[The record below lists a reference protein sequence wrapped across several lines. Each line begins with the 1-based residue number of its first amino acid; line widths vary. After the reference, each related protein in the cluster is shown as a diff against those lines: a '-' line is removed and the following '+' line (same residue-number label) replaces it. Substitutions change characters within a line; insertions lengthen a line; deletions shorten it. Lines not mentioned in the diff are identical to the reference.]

1 MGHFRQTGSML
12 QLLMPWHLVSPSHQQ
27 LCYYTPHTPELLGGI
42 LVSLC
47 PCVRPSRILCPLCST
62 YSPAWIQ
69 FIFIHFIKQLQ
80 NVCCVQSFLQNLNF
94 WQFLKICNFVLFWL
108 GIWCESLVW
117 VIMGRWGGISER
129 RCSSCSSWLWSHH
142 IAGLILGWH
151 PANERCRYTV
161 TLSLIGWVHCHCGC
175 LDTEWLSRDDT
186 IQMYIP
192 T

>member
-1 MGHFRQTGSML
+1 MLIFTMQVMGHFRQTGSML

-27 LCYYTPHTPELLGGI
+27 LCYYTPELLGGI

-47 PCVRPSRILCPLCST
+47 PCVRPSRILCALCST

-117 VIMGRWGGISER
+117 VIMGRWGVSQNAGVLVVLVDSG
-129 RCSSCSSWLWSHH
+129 H
-142 IAGLILGWH
+142 ITLQGWF
-151 PANERCRYTV
+151 
-161 TLSLIGWVHCHCGC
+161 
-175 LDTEWLSRDDT
+175 
-186 IQMYIP
+186 
-192 T
+192 